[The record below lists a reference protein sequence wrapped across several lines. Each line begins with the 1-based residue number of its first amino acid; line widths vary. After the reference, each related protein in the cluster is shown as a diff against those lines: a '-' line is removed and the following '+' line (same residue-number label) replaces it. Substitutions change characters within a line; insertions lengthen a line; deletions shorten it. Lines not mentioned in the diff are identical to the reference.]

1 MIPVKKHLS
10 TDVLVVGGGIA
21 GLSAAISARASG
33 VGVLIA
39 EKANTLR
46 SGSGATGNDHFL
58 CYIPEKHGPDVSV
71 IVKELHQSMMGAS
84 QDVPLSRRFLE
95 KSFDIVKLWHSWGI
109 NMRIDDDWTFMGH
122 AFPGRPRI
130 FLKYEGDDQ
139 KPILTREAKKAGAD
153 ILNHHMIVDLFR
165 TRDGIAGALALDV
178 SGEAPS
184 FAVIRAKCV
193 ILATGSGNRL
203 YTSRNT
209 PGTLFNTGLCPGCTA
224 SAQAQAW
231 RIGATLVN
239 MEQPVR
245 HAGPRYFTRVGKATW
260 IGIYRYPDGRLLG
273 PFVTKATKELGDI
286 TSDVWN
292 SSFSDVMHNG
302 TGPAYIDCSDVP
314 AEDLAFMRR
323 AMASEGLTGLV
334 NYMDEQGID
343 PARHAMEFGQ
353 FEPQLMGHGVQ
364 IDINGETDVPGLF
377 AAGDAIGNCR
387 ADLGGAAVYG
397 WIYGE
402 EAAKRAAACEL
413 VPEEEAEK
421 DAWLAERMAHYSS
434 FHERA
439 SRHGWQEV
447 NRCLQQIM
455 SDYANVGPHHVRSEN
470 LLNAGL
476 KYLADMRALAGTQ
489 MAAPDAHTLMR
500 AIETLDLMDCGEIL
514 MHAARERRETRGMH
528 IHSDFTFTNPLLN
541 DKFLTIRRERGKPVT
556 AWRDKLTA

>member
-397 WIYGE
+397 WICGE

-489 MAAPDAHTLMR
+489 MA
-500 AIETLDLMDCGEIL
+500 E
-514 MHAARERRETRGMH
+514 
-528 IHSDFTFTNPLLN
+528 
-541 DKFLTIRRERGKPVT
+541 
-556 AWRDKLTA
+556 

>member
-193 ILATGSGNRL
+193 ILATE
-203 YTSRNT
+203 
-209 PGTLFNTGLCPGCTA
+209 
-224 SAQAQAW
+224 
-231 RIGATLVN
+231 IG
-239 MEQPVR
+239 
-245 HAGPRYFTRVGKATW
+245 
-260 IGIYRYPDGRLLG
+260 
-273 PFVTKATKELGDI
+273 
-286 TSDVWN
+286 
-292 SSFSDVMHNG
+292 
-302 TGPAYIDCSDVP
+302 
-314 AEDLAFMRR
+314 
-323 AMASEGLTGLV
+323 
-334 NYMDEQGID
+334 
-343 PARHAMEFGQ
+343 
-353 FEPQLMGHGVQ
+353 
-364 IDINGETDVPGLF
+364 
-377 AAGDAIGNCR
+377 
-387 ADLGGAAVYG
+387 
-397 WIYGE
+397 
-402 EAAKRAAACEL
+402 
-413 VPEEEAEK
+413 
-421 DAWLAERMAHYSS
+421 
-434 FHERA
+434 RA
-439 SRHGWQEV
+439 S
-447 NRCLQQIM
+447 C
-455 SDYANVGPHHVRSEN
+455 
-470 LLNAGL
+470 
-476 KYLADMRALAGTQ
+476 
-489 MAAPDAHTLMR
+489 
-500 AIETLDLMDCGEIL
+500 
-514 MHAARERRETRGMH
+514 RER
-528 IHSDFTFTNPLLN
+528 
-541 DKFLTIRRERGKPVT
+541 V
-556 AWRDKLTA
+556 

>member
-364 IDINGETDVPGLF
+364 IDINGETDVPGLV
-377 AAGDAIGNCR
+377 R
-387 ADLGGAAVYG
+387 
-397 WIYGE
+397 
-402 EAAKRAAACEL
+402 R
-413 VPEEEAEK
+413 
-421 DAWLAERMAHYSS
+421 R
-434 FHERA
+434 R
-439 SRHGWQEV
+439 RHRKLPRG
-447 NRCLQQIM
+447 
-455 SDYANVGPHHVRSEN
+455 SGRS
-470 LLNAGL
+470 G
-476 KYLADMRALAGTQ
+476 RI
-489 MAAPDAHTLMR
+489 R
-500 AIETLDLMDCGEIL
+500 LDL
-514 MHAARERRETRGMH
+514 R
-528 IHSDFTFTNPLLN
+528 
-541 DKFLTIRRERGKPVT
+541 
-556 AWRDKLTA
+556 

>member
-1 MIPVKKHLS
+1 MIAITKQLS
-10 TDVLVVGGGIA
+10 TDILVIGGGIA
-21 GLSAAISARASG
+21 GLSAAISARRSG
-33 VGVLIA
+33 ADVLVV

-58 CYIPEKHGPDVSV
+58 CYIPEKHGPDINV
-71 IVKELHQSMMGAS
+71 IVKELHQSMMGAN
-84 QDVPLSRRFLE
+84 QDVPLSKRFLE

-109 NMRIDDDWTFMGH
+109 NMRINDDWTFMGH

-130 FLKYEGDDQ
+130 FLKYEGDNQ
-139 KPILTREAKKAGAD
+139 KPVLTREAKKSGVT
-153 ILNHHMIVDLFR
+153 ILNHHMAVDLIR
-165 TRDGIAGALALDV
+165 SKDGIAGAIALNVTD
-178 SGEAPS
+178 EEPA
-184 FAVIRAKCV
+184 FTIIRAKCV

-203 YTSRNT
+203 YTSKNT
-209 PGTLFNTGLCPGCTA
+209 PGALFNTGLCPGCTA

-231 RIGATLVN
+231 RIGAKLVN

-292 SSFSDVMHNG
+292 SSFTDLMHNG
-302 TGPAYIDCSDVP
+302 TGPAYIDCSEVS

-343 PARHAMEFGQ
+343 PAVHAIEFGQ

-364 IDINGETDVPGLF
+364 IDINGETNIPGLY

-397 WIYGE
+397 WICGE
-402 EAAKRAAACEL
+402 ESSTRAKSRSIISEDEVL
-413 VPEEEAEK
+413 SDPWVQ
-421 DAWLAERMAHYSS
+421 ERIQYYSS
-434 FHERA
+434 FYERQTT
-439 SRHGWQEV
+439 HGWQEI
-447 NRCLQQIM
+447 NRGLQQIM
-455 SDYANVGPHHVRSEN
+455 SDYANVGPYIVRSDT
-470 LLNAGL
+470 LFKAGL
-476 KYLADMRALAGTQ
+476 KYLGDMRDLANKEMCT
-489 MAAPDAHTLMR
+489 PNSHTLMR
-500 AIETLDLMDCGEIL
+500 AIETLDLMDCGEVI
-514 MHAARERRETRGMH
+514 MRAGRERKETRGLH
-528 IHSDFTFTNPLLN
+528 IRSDYTFTNPLLN
-541 DKFLTIRRERGKPVT
+541 NKFLTIRRENGE
-556 AWRDKLTA
+556 AILEWRDKLME

>member
-260 IGIYRYPDGRLLG
+260 IGIYRYPDGACSGLSSPRQPRNLATSPPMSGTPLSPTSCITARARPISTVPTFPPKTWPSCAG
-273 PFVTKATKELGDI
+273 P
-286 TSDVWN
+286 W
-292 SSFSDVMHNG
+292 
-302 TGPAYIDCSDVP
+302 PAK
-314 AEDLAFMRR
+314 
-323 AMASEGLTGLV
+323 G
-334 NYMDEQGID
+334 
-343 PARHAMEFGQ
+343 
-353 FEPQLMGHGVQ
+353 
-364 IDINGETDVPGLF
+364 
-377 AAGDAIGNCR
+377 
-387 ADLGGAAVYG
+387 
-397 WIYGE
+397 
-402 EAAKRAAACEL
+402 
-413 VPEEEAEK
+413 
-421 DAWLAERMAHYSS
+421 
-434 FHERA
+434 
-439 SRHGWQEV
+439 
-447 NRCLQQIM
+447 
-455 SDYANVGPHHVRSEN
+455 
-470 LLNAGL
+470 
-476 KYLADMRALAGTQ
+476 
-489 MAAPDAHTLMR
+489 
-500 AIETLDLMDCGEIL
+500 
-514 MHAARERRETRGMH
+514 
-528 IHSDFTFTNPLLN
+528 
-541 DKFLTIRRERGKPVT
+541 
-556 AWRDKLTA
+556 